1 MSSSVLSLCDELLQL
16 LHDSAQGFETCSQ
29 DTQDQSLKESF
40 QLISQSRA
48 TICQQLQQ
56 MVKQTLGSSLELS
69 TPPSSSSLSAAVTGL
84 LYRRWIDLKSL
95 ITGGKDNKT
104 ILNEV
109 SRGESYLT
117 DKYKEIIQQD
127 TLVPEELRTVLQ
139 QQLQQIQLQDVG
151 YAKYA

>member
-1 MSSSVLSLCDELLQL
+1 MD
-16 LHDSAQGFETCSQ
+16 FE
-29 DTQDQSLKESF
+29 DLNTQDQSLKESF

-56 MVKQTLGSSLELS
+56 MVKQTLGSSLELP
-69 TPPSSSSLSAAVTGL
+69 TPSSSSSLSAAVTGL
-84 LYRRWIDLKSL
+84 LYRCWIDLKSL

-109 SRGESYLT
+109 SR
-117 DKYKEIIQQD
+117 
-127 TLVPEELRTVLQ
+127 ELRTVLQ

-151 YAKYA
+151 YAKIPLKCEQRRQDFLFLFNQAPKRSFLICVIVK